1 MERHVNPE
9 DPDLY
14 ALGALDGEEKQALE
28 AHLRSCPACAREV
41 DAARQRV
48 ALLGLAA
55 PAAAPPPSVKE
66 ALMRKVREEKIPE
79 ALRWRGPAEPRPQR
93 PPRIG
98 VADGGLWRGCGVL
111 RCARGR
117 DLDEGFARRR
127 ANPGAAGTAGG
138 GAVAVPAD
146 CQRRGRN

>member
-1 MERHVNPE
+1 MMERHVNPE

-93 PPRIG
+93 PPRL
-98 VADGGLWRGCGVL
+98 AWLT
-111 RCARGR
+111 AA
-117 DLDEGFARRR
+117 F
-127 ANPGAAGTAGG
+127 GAAAVFFAAL
-138 GAVAVPAD
+138 AVAIWMKD
-146 CQRRGRN
+146 LRDNGRIQELQAQLA